1 VPHGV
6 RLFLILTSLA
16 FAFAGCAGT
25 RVGQVGRLPT
35 GDRLVTVV
43 LSDDRETVDRECGYP
58 LAVGP
63 VYGCQT
69 TNAVALPDGRTA
81 RLIRLVR
88 CTDALPS
95 TMAFEIEVHEL
106 CHAVAALQTIDDPC
120 HAENNGLIQTSR
132 RR

>member
-1 VPHGV
+1 M
-6 RLFLILTSLA
+6 RLSAPPSARSTAARRS
-16 FAFAGCAGT
+16 
-25 RVGQVGRLPT
+25 
-35 GDRLVTVV
+35 
-43 LSDDRETVDRECGYP
+43 
-58 LAVGP
+58 
-63 VYGCQT
+63 
-69 TNAVALPDGRTA
+69 NAVALPDGRTA

-88 CTDALPS
+88 YTDALPS

>member
-1 VPHGV
+1 
-6 RLFLILTSLA
+6 
-16 FAFAGCAGT
+16 
-25 RVGQVGRLPT
+25 VGQVGRLPT

-43 LSDDRETVDRECGYP
+43 LSEDRETVDRECGHP

-63 VYGCQT
+63 VYGCQS

-81 RLIRLVR
+81 RLIKVVR
-88 CTDALPS
+88 YTDALPS
-95 TMAFEIEVHEL
+95 MMAFEIEIHEL